1 MRQARGTAPDMVEAY
16 KWLQL
21 ADKGG
26 DQEAKTQMEAVAAEL
41 TKQQITTAN
50 SRTQRWLKEHPD
62 YPET

>member
-1 MRQARGTAPDMVEAY
+1 MVEAY